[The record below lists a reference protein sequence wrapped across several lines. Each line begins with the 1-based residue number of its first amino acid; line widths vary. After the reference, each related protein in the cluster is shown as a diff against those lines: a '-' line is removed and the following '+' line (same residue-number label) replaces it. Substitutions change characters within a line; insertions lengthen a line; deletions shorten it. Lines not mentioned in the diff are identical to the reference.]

1 MKPRLLLTGVLAAL
15 VATMLA
21 AVSPSLLALV
31 DLRIYD
37 AMLQRTP
44 VPSRAAIV
52 AVDDRSLGEIG
63 QWPWPRRV
71 IAQLVDG
78 VRRLGASV
86 VAVDVLLAE
95 PDRFDTDADAALAA
109 VVAQGRVVLGYALT
123 FDENATADRCVLHPI
138 MPALVDGPD
147 GRSPVN
153 QLFRAT
159 GALCTLPALTVTSAS
174 SGYLNAS
181 PDRDGLLRRIPL
193 VMEYKGGIYPSLALA
208 AVLKAGEAKPLTLT
222 GLAGDRTRLT
232 IGEVDVPLD
241 AKGTLLVQFRGTYA
255 PISATDVLHGR
266 APADALRDRIV
277 FVGATALGV
286 QDVVSTPIHVATP
299 GIEVHARAADTLLQG
314 EFLSTPPYG
323 RAYEVTATLVSALA
337 VMAAM
342 SFWGSLNAS
351 LAATALLGL
360 LWWATWFAV
369 NTWGIF
375 LSPVFPTTG
384 VALVLSVLTLAKTRH
399 ERLRA
404 EAERARRKRA
414 HQFVVQ
420 SLTSLTETRDSA
432 TGEHARRTQ
441 QYSRLLASRLAAM
454 PRFRDELTQERVE
467 LISELSP
474 LHDIGKVGIP
484 DAILRKPGALS
495 DEERQ
500 EIHKHPG
507 FGYETIVK
515 AERLTGVADEVLFQ
529 LAKEIIYTHHER
541 WDGRGYPRGL
551 KGDAIPVAGRI
562 MALVDVYD
570 ALCNSRSYRTSLT
583 HDEAVRTIVAG
594 RATHFDPDVVDAFLA
609 LSDEFRQL
617 SVALRDQPVANVQE
631 T

>member
-63 QWPWPRRV
+63 QWPWPRRI

-86 VAVDVLLAE
+86 VAVDILLAE
-95 PDRFDTDADAALAA
+95 PDRFDTEADAALAA

-147 GRSPVN
+147 GRSPVH
-153 QLFRAT
+153 QLFHAT
-159 GALCTLPALTVTSAS
+159 GALCSLPALTVTSAS

-193 VMEYKGGIYPSLALA
+193 VMEYQGGIYPSLALA
-208 AVLKAGEAKPLTLT
+208 AVMKAGGAKPLTLT

-241 AKGTLLVQFRGTYA
+241 ARGTLLVRFRGTSA

-277 FVGATALGV
+277 FVGATAIGV

-299 GIEVHARAADTLLQG
+299 GMEVHASAADTLLQG

-323 RAYEVTATLVSALA
+323 RAYEVTATFVFALA
-337 VMAAM
+337 VLAAV
-342 SFWGSLNAS
+342 SFWGALNGS
-351 LAATALLGL
+351 LAATVLLGL
-360 LWWATWFAV
+360 LWWATWFGV

-384 VALVLSVLTLAKTRH
+384 VALVLSVLTLAHTRH

-432 TGEHARRTQ
+432 TGKHARRTQ
-441 QYSRLLASRLAAM
+441 EYSRLLASRLAAM
-454 PRFRDELTQERVE
+454 PRFRDELTPERVE
-467 LISELSP
+467 LISQLSP

-484 DAILRKPGALS
+484 DAVLHKPGALS

-515 AERLTGVADEVLFQ
+515 AERLAGVADEFLLQ

-570 ALCNSRSYRTSLT
+570 ALSNSRSYRTSVT

-594 RATHFDPDVVDAFLA
+594 RGTHFDPDVVDAFLA

-617 SVALRDQPVANVQE
+617 SVVLRDQPVANVQE